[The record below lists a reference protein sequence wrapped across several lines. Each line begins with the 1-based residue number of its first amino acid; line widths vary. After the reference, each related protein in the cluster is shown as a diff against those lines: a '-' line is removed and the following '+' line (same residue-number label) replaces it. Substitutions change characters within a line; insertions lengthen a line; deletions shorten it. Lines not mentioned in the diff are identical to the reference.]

1 MSHEIYTSC
10 KRLSPS
16 NWYGM
21 MIFSNCSDS
30 CSHRPAEFASWF
42 WDMTWDDMN
51 LQHIGIV
58 LPAFLTTLDIIHHWN
73 RGTMHE
79 RYIDCLSEVGV
90 QNPVFF
96 FCAVSQFT
104 GWFSAHISYSW
115 LYRYTSIGS
124 SPWNKKM
131 DMWEKPWENRWE
143 NPWKAMGMVGNHHFL
158 LVNHSYYPIHIKL
171 NHYFLLVNLV
181 NHSITV

>member
-96 FCAVSQFT
+96 FLCRFPIYWMILSP
-104 GWFSAHISYSW
+104 HIIFLVIP
-115 LYRYTSIGS
+115 LYLHRLFPMKQKDGHVG
-124 SPWNKKM
+124 
-131 DMWEKPWENRWE
+131 
-143 NPWKAMGMVGNHHFL
+143 KAMGKPMGKPMKSHGNGGKSPFF
-158 LVNHSYYPIHIKL
+158 VS
-171 NHYFLLVNLV
+171 
-181 NHSITV
+181 